1 MAVRSAPVKSA
12 RTVAIEIAVPCRHW
26 RKALADVER
35 VAATAARAA
44 LRGAFA
50 ARGGASLIERGR
62 AAELS
67 LVLGGDALVRGLNR
81 RWRGKDAPTNVLSFP
96 AAEPRGE
103 GPLLLGDVV
112 LAYETVAREATAQG
126 KTLKAHLS
134 HLLAHGV
141 LHLLGFDHES
151 DGEARRMEGLERR
164 ILARLGMRDP
174 YRAREAQDG

>member
-1 MAVRSAPVKSA
+1 MVARPARSKLA

-26 RKALADVER
+26 RKALPDVEH

-50 ARGGASLIERGR
+50 ARGGRSPMTGGR
-62 AAELS
+62 DAELS
-67 LVLGGDALVRGLNR
+67 LVLGGDALVRRLNH
-81 RWRGKDAPTNVLSFP
+81 RWRGKDMPTNVLSFS
-96 AAEPRGE
+96 AAAPHNEA
-103 GPLLLGDVV
+103 PLLLGDVV

-126 KTLKAHLS
+126 KTLPAHLS
-134 HLLAHGV
+134 HLVAHGV

-174 YRAREAQDG
+174 YRARQARHG